1 MLNRVKIWGLSWLVH
16 DLDLMIFEPGCC
28 FFALMLRIIIL
39 LKEDILMLFLEI
51 LDRAQ
56 EFIFQNA
63 AVKVK
68 VHSPINLGSIANS
81 IP

>member
-1 MLNRVKIWGLSWLVH
+1 V
-16 DLDLMIFEPGCC
+16 IFEPGCC
-28 FFALMLRIIIL
+28 FFALVLRIIIL
-39 LKEDILMLFLEI
+39 LKEDILALFLEI

-56 EFIFQNA
+56 EFILQNA
-63 AVKVK
+63 AIEVR